1 MSILEIFAASMG
13 VISVWYARK
22 NNILVFPTGIVSV
35 LIYVF
40 ITYENKIYAEAGI
53 NIYYFIMSVYGWTV
67 WSSKD
72 NLRKKTISNSSK
84 SEKWLSLF
92 LLLVFFIIL
101 YFSLK
106 STDSDVVFLD
116 SITTALSLTAMF
128 LLARRKLENWIY
140 WIAADII
147 YIPLFAYKELYITS
161 IQYLIF
167 LILAVYGFIEWK
179 KEIRDD
185 KN

>member
-1 MSILEIFAASMG
+1 
-13 VISVWYARK
+13 
-22 NNILVFPTGIVSV
+22 
-35 LIYVF
+35 
-40 ITYENKIYAEAGI
+40 
-53 NIYYFIMSVYGWTV
+53 
-67 WSSKD
+67 
-72 NLRKKTISNSSK
+72 
-84 SEKWLSLF
+84 
-92 LLLVFFIIL
+92 
-101 YFSLK
+101 
-106 STDSDVVFLD
+106 
-116 SITTALSLTAMF
+116 MF